1 MNTRA
6 YSRRPNTKQ
15 PDVEAEHGRFVW
27 ADPVLVLSVLLFIYL
42 RFRVLRDGGAPPTID
57 AGNWLA
63 FGDSIL
69 GNGVRSSTI
78 VYPPVVPLLAKAS
91 VSVFGLTD
99 GVSLLGSVSSTAPGV
114 GIYIGLRYLGLGSGS
129 LPPALLVLAASAVG
143 EATAWGGFPQLIGL
157 GLAPIALILFDRF
170 LRTWDWRRAL
180 ASGLAFMALLATSH
194 FVGSAVVVAA
204 AVMVVQ
210 ALARPVGPR
219 PRWPQVVVGSGVL
232 LLPVLW
238 LIPLYL
244 SLLQAVG
251 GFSTEFKFFTQLT
264 WANLFEHIEF
274 LYRDFPW
281 LWRLLLPVTVIA
293 PALFVRNHRTPLWR
307 VTSSFLVAII
317 ATTAVARE
325 ARILYLLT
333 PFSALGLALWV
344 VHGPDR
350 FRLWAGNRFDKNWSS
365 RNIAAV
371 TLVALLTIAG
381 VQASTGLAFFGSQRV
396 SYGLLTPELV
406 SGIEAVRES
415 SEPGDVLAVTSL
427 RDAPLG
433 WWVEAIAHRET
444 FYGAPLRWLLFDDEI
459 RRTSMANDLFVP
471 LFPTPDRIDK
481 ASRAGIDLIL
491 VPTRWVFYSEAAIDA
506 LAAGRPDS
514 VAYLTNELV
523 VIMP

>member
-1 MNTRA
+1 MNTQA

-42 RFRVLRDGGAPPTID
+42 RFRVMRDGGAPPTID

-99 GVSLLGSVSSTAPGV
+99 GVSLLGSVSSTAPEV

-170 LRTWDWRRAL
+170 LRTWDGRRAL
-180 ASGLAFMALLATSH
+180 ASGLAFMVLLATSH

-219 PRWPQVVVGSGVL
+219 PRWPQVVVCSGVL

-350 FRLWAGNRFDKNWSS
+350 FRLWAGNRFDKNWPS

-371 TLVALLTIAG
+371 TLVALLAIAG

-444 FYGAPLRWLLFDDEI
+444 FYGAPLRWLLFEDEI
-459 RRTSMANDLFVP
+459 RRASMANDLFVP

-506 LAAGRPDS
+506 LAAGRPNS